1 MRHVADL
8 ILRGSLISFLVV
20 GPVVGPA
27 LAGSGLG
34 GASFAAVAAASGTSF
49 SAVAV
54 PVGGV
59 KPISVPARL
68 RARSFG
74 AVAAGRGVSLR
85 DFVAVAVE
93 SGDDDYAAQVDESEV
108 AQADQA
114 GDDLA
119 APPGSVTRQR
129 VGGEK
134 REEDA
139 IPAPQ
144 MFPPPGVAGRTED
157 EMIAIPDRWRLVET
171 LRLKEENIIDP
182 YNQNTLKADRP
193 IFGKDWFL
201 NVLLVSDSLVELR
214 SIPTPNGVQANRD
227 AGRLDA
233 FSEGDDQN
241 LYSQNIITSFS
252 LIKGD
257 TTFRPPDWEFRFT
270 GITNLNYATS
280 EAEGLLEADPTND
293 QERRYDSHF
302 AFQELFVDKHLR
314 NKSDRYDFDSLR
326 IGIQPF
332 ISDFRGFIFQDQQP
346 GIRLFGNFINNRLQY
361 NLAAF
366 QRYNKDTNSG
376 LNENDELRDDQVYI
390 ANAYYQDFPFL
401 GIQTQG
407 TVIYNRN
414 REGDRRERFDEND
427 FIKIPA
433 AIGNQKNH
441 NYDVFYLG
449 LNGDGHIDRF
459 NVTYALYNA
468 RGTDTRSQIADRSTN
483 INAYFAALETSIDFD
498 WYRFK
503 AFGLYSSGDKNP
515 LDSEANGFDAIFE
528 NPQFAGSD
536 TSYFQRQSIP
546 FIGGGGVGLN
556 TRNGLLNNLRSSKD
570 EGQSNFVNP
579 GTRLIGVGADFDVL
593 PELRITTNLSYL
605 DFDDTSVLS
614 FLRQQGKIDSHIG
627 EDVSV
632 AFIYR
637 PLFIQNIQV
646 RLALAALFPGQGLDD
661 LFADDDRPAF
671 YSAIANVVLQY

>member
-1 MRHVADL
+1 MRHFADL
-8 ILRGSLISFLVV
+8 ILRGALISFLVA

-27 LAGSGLG
+27 LAGSTSIA
-34 GASFAAVAAASGTSF
+34 ASFTAVAAASGTSF

-54 PVGGV
+54 PVASQR
-59 KPISVPARL
+59 PISVPARL

-74 AVAAGRGVSLR
+74 AVAAGRGVALR
-85 DFVAVAVE
+85 DFVAVAAE
-93 SGDDDYAAQVDESEV
+93 SGEDYAAQADEV
-108 AQADQA
+108 AQSEQA
-114 GDDLA
+114 GDDLS

-129 VGGEK
+129 VGGE
-134 REEDA
+134 RRQEDA
-139 IPAPQ
+139 VPAPQ

-171 LRLKEENIIDP
+171 LRLKEENVLDP

-201 NVLLVSDSLVELR
+201 NVLLVSDSLAELR
-214 SIPTPNGVQANRD
+214 SIPTPVGVQANRS
-227 AGRLDA
+227 AGRIDA
-233 FSEGDDQN
+233 FGSDDQN

-270 GITNLNYATS
+270 GITNLNYAIS
-280 EAEGLLEADPTND
+280 EVEGLLEADPTND
-293 QERRYDSHF
+293 QQRRYDSHF

-332 ISDFRGFIFQDQQP
+332 ISDFRGFVFQDQQP

-366 QRYNKDTNSG
+366 RRFNKDTNSG
-376 LNENDELRDDQVYI
+376 LNENDELRDDDVYI
-390 ANAYYQDFPFL
+390 ANLYYQDFPFL

-433 AIGNQKNH
+433 AIGNQKPH

-459 NVTYALYNA
+459 NITYSIYNA
-468 RGTDTRSQIADRSTN
+468 RGTDTRNQIADRSTN
-483 INAYFAALETSIDFD
+483 INAWFGALETSIDFD

-503 AFGLYSSGDKNP
+503 AYTLYSSGDKNP
-515 LDSEANGFDAIFE
+515 LDSEATGFDAIFD
-528 NPQFAGSD
+528 NAQFAGAD

-546 FIGGGGVGLN
+546 FIGGGGVIFSG
-556 TRNGLLNNLRSSKD
+556 RNSFIPSLRSSKE

-579 GTRLIGVGADFDVL
+579 GLRMLGVGADFDVL
-593 PELRITTNLSYL
+593 PELRIATNLSYL

-614 FLRQQGKIDSHIG
+614 ILRQQGKVDSHIG

-646 RLALAALFPGQGLDD
+646 RLAAAALFPGEGLDD
-661 LFADDDRPAF
+661 LFDDNDRSAF
-671 YSAIANVVLQY
+671 YSLIANVVLQY